1 MNRDFPTKTEA
12 ALPFCGKRI
21 VITRAR
27 AQAASLARAI
37 EELGGDVIEFPT
49 IEIQPAADPEQ
60 LDQAA
65 KNLKRYDWLIFTS
78 ANAVEIFLHRM
89 ARLKIDARELAA
101 KQIAAIGPETAK
113 RLAAAGIKQCLVPA
127 SYRAEGIL
135 DMLRPQAMHGKRV
148 LIPRAAK
155 AREVLPESL
164 RQWGAEV
171 DVVETYRT
179 VVAKVDPRKLKER
192 LRRREIDM
200 VTFTSSST
208 VANFAKLFDGE
219 RLAGILGKTPVA
231 CIGPITEHTVEELG
245 GVVAV
250 SAQEFTIPGLVSAMV
265 EYFRGGAPGPVTSYG
280 GQSGR

>member
-1 MNRDFPTKTEA
+1 MNRDVPRKTEA
-12 ALPFCGKRI
+12 SLPFCGKRI

-27 AQAASLARAI
+27 AQAHSLARAI
-37 EELGGDVIEFPT
+37 EELGGEVIEFPT
-49 IEIQPAADPEQ
+49 IEIQPAADPGE
-60 LDQAA
+60 LDRAV

-78 ANAVEIFLHRM
+78 ANGVEIFLDRM
-89 ARLKIDARELAA
+89 ARLTIDARELAA

-113 RLAAAGIKQCLVPA
+113 RLAAAGIERCLVPA

-135 DMLRPQAMHGKRV
+135 DMLQPQAMNGKRV

-171 DVVETYRT
+171 DVVEAYRT
-179 VVAKVDPRKLKER
+179 VVANVDPQELKER
-192 LRRREIDM
+192 LRCREIDM

-208 VANFAKLFDGE
+208 VANFAQLFDGQ
-219 RLAGILGKTPVA
+219 RLSGILGKTPVA

-245 GVVAV
+245 GVVAA
-250 SAQEFTIPGLVSAMV
+250 SAQEFTIPGMVSAMV
-265 EYFRGGAPGPVTSYG
+265 EYFRGAGPRPAASPSVQG
-280 GQSGR
+280 GR